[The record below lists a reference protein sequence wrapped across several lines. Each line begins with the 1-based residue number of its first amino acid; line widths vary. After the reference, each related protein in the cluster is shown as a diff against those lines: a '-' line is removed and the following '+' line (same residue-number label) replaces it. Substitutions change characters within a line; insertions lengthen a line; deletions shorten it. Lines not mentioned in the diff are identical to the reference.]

1 MRVLVDSSVWIDYFR
16 AGANDD
22 GLDDLI
28 DNNLVA
34 TNDLILTE
42 LVPYLLLREQRR
54 IVELLYTVE
63 KIELTIDWGQ
73 LIQWQYR
80 CLKQGFNGVGIP
92 DLIIAQNTVQNSCLL
107 FSLDNHFELI
117 KEIVRIELFN
127 LPRTHTNIHRRV
139 YCSLRL
145 AGKSIGHG

>member
-22 GLDDLI
+22 RLDDLI

-42 LVPYLLLREQRR
+42 LVPYLLLCNQRR

-63 KIELTIDWGQ
+63 NIELTIDWGQ

-80 CLKQGFNGVGIP
+80 CLKQGLNGIGIP
-92 DLIIAQNTVQNSCLL
+92 DLIIAQNTLQSRCLL
-107 FSLDNHFELI
+107 YSLDAHFESMQDILDI
-117 KEIVRIELFN
+117 GLF
-127 LPRTHTNIHRRV
+127 
-139 YCSLRL
+139 
-145 AGKSIGHG
+145 

>member
-16 AGANDD
+16 IGKYGDR
-22 GLDDLI
+22 LDDLI

-42 LVPYLLLREQRR
+42 LVPYLLLRNQRR

-80 CLKQGFNGVGIP
+80 CLTHGQNGIGIP
-92 DLIIAQNTVQNSCLL
+92 DLIIAQNSMQNRCLL
-107 FSLDNHFELI
+107 YSLDAHFESMQGI
-117 KEIVRIELFN
+117 ID
-127 LPRTHTNIHRRV
+127 
-139 YCSLRL
+139 
-145 AGKSIGHG
+145 IGLY

>member
-16 AGANDD
+16 AGTTDD
-22 GLDDLI
+22 RLDDLI

-34 TNDLILTE
+34 TNDQILTN
-42 LVPYLLLREQRR
+42 LVPYLLLRNQRR

-80 CLKQGFNGVGIP
+80 CLTHGQNGIGIP
-92 DLIIAQNTVQNSCLL
+92 DLIIAQNSVQHRCPLY
-107 FSLDNHFELI
+107 SLGAHFESMQGI
-117 KEIVRIELFN
+117 IDIGLFN
-127 LPRTHTNIHRRV
+127 SSP
-139 YCSLRL
+139 
-145 AGKSIGHG
+145 

>member
-16 AGANDD
+16 AGTNDD
-22 GLDDLI
+22 RLDDLI

-54 IVELLYTVE
+54 IVELLNAVE

-73 LIQWQYR
+73 LIAWQYR
-80 CLKQGFNGVGIP
+80 CLKHGQNGIGIP
-92 DLIIAQNTVQNSCLL
+92 DLIIAQNTVQHRCALY
-107 FSLDNHFELI
+107 SLDSHFALI
-117 KEIVRIELFN
+117 KKIVNIELF
-127 LPRTHTNIHRRV
+127 
-139 YCSLRL
+139 
-145 AGKSIGHG
+145 

>member
-1 MRVLVDSSVWIDYFR
+1 MRVLVDSSVWIDYFSK
-16 AGANDD
+16 GANDD
-22 GLDDLI
+22 RLDDLI

-42 LVPYLLLREQRR
+42 LVPYLVLRNQRR

-80 CLKQGFNGVGIP
+80 CLTHGQNGIGIA
-92 DLIIAQNTVQNSCLL
+92 DLIIAQNSLQNRCLL
-107 FSLDNHFELI
+107 YSLDAHFESMQ
-117 KEIVRIELFN
+117 EIIDIGLFN
-127 LPRTHTNIHRRV
+127 SPP
-139 YCSLRL
+139 
-145 AGKSIGHG
+145 

>member
-16 AGANDD
+16 AGTNNDR
-22 GLDDLI
+22 LDELI

-54 IVELLYTVE
+54 IVERLNAVE

-80 CLKQGFNGVGIP
+80 CLKHGQNGIGIP
-92 DLIIAQNTVQNSCLL
+92 DLIIAQNTVQNRCLL
-107 FSLDNHFELI
+107 YSLDYHFELV
-117 KEIVRIELFN
+117 KQIVNIEL
-127 LPRTHTNIHRRV
+127 
-139 YCSLRL
+139 YQ
-145 AGKSIGHG
+145 